1 MLIDTVNYYDWR
13 DAPIEMCVDEE
24 MATTILETLKVEVM
38 EVVGD
43 GDFRKAGALIRSIDV
58 LTAQMDK
65 LAEVKAEKE
74 QETNDWVYCSKRVPT
89 HDNDVLVAVRESD
102 SETATFTAIDR
113 YDTTEWYNFGTNVIA
128 WRELPE
134 PAEPE
139 DDTDA

>member
-74 QETNDWVYCSKRVPT
+74 QEENGLVYCTDRIPK
-89 HDNDVLVAVRESD
+89 HDNDVLVSVKDDNDPEKTFISID
-102 SETATFTAIDR
+102 S
-113 YDTTEWYNFGTNVIA
+113 YDTSEWRNYSTNVIA

-134 PAEPE
+134 PAEPAE
-139 DDTDA
+139 DTDA

>member
-13 DAPIEMCVDEE
+13 DDAPIEMQVDEE

-43 GDFRKAGALIRSIDV
+43 GDFRKAGAMIRSIDV
-58 LTAQMDK
+58 LAAKLDK

-74 QETNDWVYCSKRVPT
+74 QETNGWVYCADRVPE
-89 HDNDVLVAVRESD
+89 HDNDVLVTVSGGWV
-102 SETATFTAIDR
+102 AIDR
-113 YDTTEWYNFGTNVIA
+113 YGTEDGDWYGDAEVIA

-134 PAEPE
+134 PAKPAEGTE
-139 DDTDA
+139 